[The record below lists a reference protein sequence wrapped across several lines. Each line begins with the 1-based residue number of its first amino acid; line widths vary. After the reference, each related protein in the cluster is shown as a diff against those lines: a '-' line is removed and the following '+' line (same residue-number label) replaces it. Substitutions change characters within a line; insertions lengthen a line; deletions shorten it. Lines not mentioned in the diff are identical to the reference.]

1 MGNYNKIFLLLFIFY
16 IMPFIDRD
24 FINDLSQRVDI
35 VDLINRRVPL
45 KKAGKDYKACCPFH
59 NEKTPSFTVVP
70 NKQIYHCFGCGE
82 SGSAL
87 DFVMK
92 FDHLDFKEAVE
103 TVASESG
110 ISVVYDQKAKP
121 VDARIKRYRDL
132 MQKVNEFYQYQL
144 RHSPAKGKVT
154 SYAKKREISGEIA
167 VRFDLGFAP
176 PGWSNLFDHFKQDEN
191 TIQDLEKMGLLV
203 AKKDKEG
210 EYYDRFR
217 DRLMFP
223 IHNARGDV
231 IAFGGRVLSSE
242 DSPKYLNSPETPLFS
257 KSNELYGLHHC
268 RKYSRSIDYVLVVE
282 GYMDVVALHQGG
294 ITRTVATLGTA
305 TTPQHLQILSRTT
318 NIIVFCFD
326 GDRAGRA
333 AAWKALQ
340 IALPVIKAGLVIK
353 FLFLPDGEDPDTLVK
368 KESTKAF
375 EARIKNAHTL
385 SKFLFDHVKAEVDF
399 NTIEGKTLFLE
410 KVSVLINQVNY
421 EIYQQQLIEGL
432 AQVVGQS
439 IDQVQAIF
447 QQQTAQTQ
455 TTPFDTIPVID
466 DEPPIPHS
474 DWNQP
479 PNPAP
484 AQSSAVKALMSR
496 MISLLLNYPV
506 LADGTVEVRVR
517 KIEKSQVLLEL
528 IHSAQIDG
536 EISQEDLIKPFESKT
551 IIYNRLQQL
560 CTLEPH
566 LSEKQARDEFLSALT
581 AAEKRQENAQIKASI
596 ASANTTEEQQKI
608 MEGIQKGKIK
618 S

>member
-1 MGNYNKIFLLLFIFY
+1 LGNYNKIFLLLFIFY

-385 SKFLFDHVKAEVDF
+385 SKFLF
-399 NTIEGKTLFLE
+399 
-410 KVSVLINQVNY
+410 
-421 EIYQQQLIEGL
+421 
-432 AQVVGQS
+432 QS
-439 IDQVQAIF
+439 
-447 QQQTAQTQ
+447 
-455 TTPFDTIPVID
+455 
-466 DEPPIPHS
+466 
-474 DWNQP
+474 
-479 PNPAP
+479 
-484 AQSSAVKALMSR
+484 
-496 MISLLLNYPV
+496 
-506 LADGTVEVRVR
+506 
-517 KIEKSQVLLEL
+517 
-528 IHSAQIDG
+528 
-536 EISQEDLIKPFESKT
+536 
-551 IIYNRLQQL
+551 
-560 CTLEPH
+560 
-566 LSEKQARDEFLSALT
+566 
-581 AAEKRQENAQIKASI
+581 
-596 ASANTTEEQQKI
+596 
-608 MEGIQKGKIK
+608 
-618 S
+618 